1 MPNTDQSTNAVHHS
15 PPETACPP
23 GFNQPDT
30 LDWSSLFAQVK
41 NQLVLVPSAPPRWM
55 NLSPKEDDSTDDK
68 PTRATEWPPMTR
80 TD

>member
-1 MPNTDQSTNAVHHS
+1 MPNTDQSTNAARHN

-41 NQLVLVPSAPPRWM
+41 NQLILIPSPPPRAGRFFP
-55 NLSPKEDDSTDDK
+55 LGK
-68 PTRATEWPPMTR
+68 MTALTTASR
-80 TD
+80 NRRVASRVQG

>member
-1 MPNTDQSTNAVHHS
+1 MPNSDQSTSAVHHG

-41 NQLVLVPSAPPRWM
+41 NQLVLIPSPTSPRWTVLPPR
-55 NLSPKEDDSTDDK
+55 EDDGTDDSQPK
-68 PTRATEWPPMTR
+68 PASVG
-80 TD
+80 D

>member
-1 MPNTDQSTNAVHHS
+1 MPNTDQSTNATRYN

-41 NQLVLVPSAPPRWM
+41 NQVVLVPSPASPRWTV
-55 NLSPKEDDSTDDK
+55 LPLKEDDGTDGSQSK
-68 PTRATEWPPMTR
+68 LQSIGP
-80 TD
+80 

>member
-1 MPNTDQSTNAVHHS
+1 MPNIDQSTNAVRYN

-41 NQLVLVPSAPPRWM
+41 NQLVLIPSPAAPHWTVVP
-55 NLSPKEDDSTDDK
+55 PKADDSTDDSQSES
-68 PTRATEWPPMTR
+68 PRIGP
-80 TD
+80 